1 MGSTFEVGPANART
15 APGTVEDRELVYKE
29 LETILASYHFR
40 GSKRYPAL
48 LKYVVEASL
57 DGRLGDLKERTL
69 GVEVFG
75 RDPDYDTNA
84 DPVVRISAGEVR
96 KRIAQYYHES
106 GAHSRVQIEIPL
118 GSYAPEFRFAPGA
131 SSAAVAPLEVVRH
144 AERPVEAI
152 PGKRRRLTLW
162 LILGTAALAGG
173 VYALIAHFGSASGPQ
188 STENSF
194 WAPFINSPGQAFV
207 VAGTIH
213 PDWMPPATPETSY
226 DETNK
231 VPYHHVSLSSAIAM
245 THVAGVLRLRNKA
258 FAIKEAADTSLT
270 DIHHHPLVLIGGRNN
285 DWTMRLLGHLRF
297 HIQATPV
304 ATIQDSQNPQN
315 TQWTVDVNQPFNSVT
330 TDYAIVARYYD
341 ATTEAPVIII
351 AGLGPYGTEAASEFI
366 DSPEY
371 LEQLTKKAPAGWEKR
386 NCEMIVKTE
395 VIGTRAGPPVLVTA
409 YTW

>member
-1 MGSTFEVGPANART
+1 MGSILESSKIDLRWAPAT
-15 APGTVEDRELVYKE
+15 AEDRLLVHKE
-29 LETILASYHFR
+29 LEAILASYHFR

-48 LKYVVEASL
+48 LKYVVEAAL

-75 RDPDYDTNA
+75 RSPDYDTNA

-118 GSYAPEFRFAPGA
+118 GSYMPEFQLATSPISAPKAQLEGVA
-131 SSAAVAPLEVVRH
+131 S
-144 AERPVEAI
+144 AERPIDERR
-152 PGKRRRLTLW
+152 GRRRHLIAW
-162 LILGTAALAGG
+162 LSLGLVVLAGG
-173 VYALIAHFGSASGPQ
+173 VYASIVRLGNRSSRL
-188 STENSF
+188 STENKF
-194 WAPFINSPGQAFV
+194 WAPFIDSPEQAFLV
-207 VAGTIH
+207 VGTIH

-231 VPYHHVSLSSAIAM
+231 VPYHHVSLSTSIAM
-245 THVAGVLRLRNKA
+245 THVAGVLRLRNKP

-304 ATIQDSQNPQN
+304 AAIQDAQNPQD

-341 ATTEAPVIII
+341 ATTEAPVIVI

-371 LEQLTKKAPAGWEKR
+371 LEQVAKKAPAGWEKR
-386 NCEMIVKTE
+386 NCEMILKTE

>member
-1 MGSTFEVGPANART
+1 
-15 APGTVEDRELVYKE
+15 
-29 LETILASYHFR
+29 
-40 GSKRYPAL
+40 
-48 LKYVVEASL
+48 
-57 DGRLGDLKERTL
+57 
-69 GVEVFG
+69 
-75 RDPDYDTNA
+75 
-84 DPVVRISAGEVR
+84 
-96 KRIAQYYHES
+96 
-106 GAHSRVQIEIPL
+106 VQIEIPL
-118 GSYAPEFRFAPGA
+118 GSYAPEFRFAT
-131 SSAAVAPLEVVRH
+131 SAGPAPKSPLEVVMP
-144 AERPVEAI
+144 AERPI
-152 PGKRRRLTLW
+152 QDHRKKRRQLIGW
-162 LILGTAALAGG
+162 LSVGVVVLVVA
-173 VYALIAHFGSASGPQ
+173 VYASITHFENGSSRL
-188 STENSF
+188 STENKF
-194 WAPFINSPGQAFV
+194 WEPFIDSPGQAFV

-245 THVAGVLRLRNKA
+245 THVAGVLRLRNKP

-304 ATIQDSQNPQN
+304 PEILDAQNPQN
-315 TQWTVDVNQPFNSVT
+315 AQWTVDVNQPFNSVT

-371 LEQLTKKAPAGWEKR
+371 LEQIAKKAPAGWEKR
-386 NCEMIVKTE
+386 NCEMVVKTE
-395 VIGTRAGPPVLVTA
+395 VIGTRAGPPVLVAA